1 MISSKLSN
9 YLTSA
14 TYLEQVLSLQAA
26 VAEFAAEFESSQ
38 MHGQMLRQVR
48 LLREALVAAGLLAY
62 KGSLSRVHSKVVE
75 EVVPLSEKHLAVTL
89 IALKNLDLAHCAG
102 IFIPEHAEGACRGH
116 RLLNLDRAEI
126 EVTAELHMNLRA
138 LRDLLLHLC
147 VRYVVADEHLGHLTA
162 VFRQRNLI

>member
-26 VAEFAAEFESSQ
+26 VAEFAAEFESPQ

-89 IALKNLDLAHCAG
+89 IALKNLDLAHCAR

-116 RLLNLDRAEI
+116 RLLDLDRAEI
-126 EVTAELHMNLRA
+126 EVSAELHMNLRA

-147 VRYVVADEHLGHLTA
+147 VGYVVAGEHLGHLAA
-162 VFRQRNLI
+162 VFRRNLV